1 MHHRDE
7 VGRSVLQYSSR
18 SLSKC
23 SSDCISVHV
32 NDVQKIKIKLCVE
45 HYVCVCVCAHLNRCP
60 PLFFLFHLSSLPPQS
75 PSKREEY
82 YFFFRL
88 YFHSSHLRKAVYCAF
103 FFFYPGAPSARMAP
117 RKKAAQ
123 RGGGRRCR
131 WKRERALGVLAVL
144 CAQAKVREKKTGESP
159 PCENVSICE

>member
-45 HYVCVCVCAHLNRCP
+45 HYVCVCMCTLEQMPTTFFFISPVLTTSPVTIQTRRIL
-60 PLFFLFHLSSLPPQS
+60 LFFSSLLPLLTPPES
-75 PSKREEY
+75 C
-82 YFFFRL
+82 L
-88 YFHSSHLRKAVYCAF
+88 LRF
-103 FFFYPGAPSARMAP
+103 FFFFTLAHHQLGWPLV
-117 RKKAAQ
+117 KKQ
-123 RGGGRRCR
+123 HSGGGETMQMEERTRPGGPRCDLSAGES
-131 WKRERALGVLAVL
+131 K
-144 CAQAKVREKKTGESP
+144 KKKKTGERP

>member
-45 HYVCVCVCAHLNRCP
+45 HYVCVCMCTLEQMPTTFFFISPVLTTSPVTIQTRRIL
-60 PLFFLFHLSSLPPQS
+60 LFFSSLLPLLTPPES
-75 PSKREEY
+75 C
-82 YFFFRL
+82 L
-88 YFHSSHLRKAVYCAF
+88 LRFF

-123 RGGGRRCR
+123 RGGGDDADG
-131 WKRERALGVLAVL
+131 RENAPWGSSL
-144 CAQAKVREKKTGESP
+144 
-159 PCENVSICE
+159 

>member
-82 YFFFRL
+82 YFFSRL
-88 YFHSSHLRKAVYCAF
+88 YFHSSHLRKAVYCPF
-103 FFFYPGAPSARMAP
+103 FFFFTLAHHQLGWPLVKKQHSGGGGETMQMEERTGPGGPRCALCAGESK
-117 RKKAAQ
+117 RKKN
-123 RGGGRRCR
+123 RR
-131 WKRERALGVLAVL
+131 ETSL
-144 CAQAKVREKKTGESP
+144 
-159 PCENVSICE
+159 

>member
-123 RGGGRRCR
+123 RGGGDDADG
-131 WKRERALGVLAVL
+131 RENAPWGSSL
-144 CAQAKVREKKTGESP
+144 
-159 PCENVSICE
+159 